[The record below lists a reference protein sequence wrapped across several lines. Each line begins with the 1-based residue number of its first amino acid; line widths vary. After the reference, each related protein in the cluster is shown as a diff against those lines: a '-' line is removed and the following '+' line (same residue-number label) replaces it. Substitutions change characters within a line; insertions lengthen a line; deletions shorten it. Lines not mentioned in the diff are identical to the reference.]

1 MNAPSFVEIEQCL
14 LAKIVF
20 NITLRETNRQT
31 DRRTNGWIDGQTD
44 VGQTIMV
51 SKQYELVFT
60 GTVADV
66 RHGTGKKS
74 DESHRLFD

>member
-31 DRRTNGWIDGQTD
+31 DGWIDGQTD